1 MVVRIHVQEVVEV
14 DALVIV
20 AVNAMAHV
28 RVLVDLVALVAVL
41 VEPDFRYIA
50 DYFISL
56 FL

>member
-50 DYFISL
+50 N
-56 FL
+56 